1 MRYIL
6 FAFLILCISGNS
18 HAQKSIDKYIS
29 YSESE
34 TRATKNDIMYE
45 AISDSVVN
53 RSTILFFAFYQ
64 TNRDNSIYYCMFLQ
78 NGTTA
83 PDALILPELEKVD

>member
-1 MRYIL
+1 
-6 FAFLILCISGNS
+6 
-18 HAQKSIDKYIS
+18 
-29 YSESE
+29 
-34 TRATKNDIMYE
+34 MYE